1 MIIADFSTKEVINSQ
16 RMNFDYFIIGQGIAG
31 TILAHS
37 LEKQGYTYCII
48 DADHPETSSKVA
60 AGLFNPV
67 TGKRVVKT
75 WKADYLFPYA
85 ASFYTTLEKQLKA
98 SFYHPKE
105 IYKPY
110 NSIEEQNDV
119 IAKTAEK
126 RLSPY
131 ISLEVN
137 NDFFQPVIENSLG
150 GILIHQGGYLDT
162 QTFLSASRKYFD
174 SKGAYHL
181 EEIDNNDFSFDDDSV
196 QWKTHSAKK
205 VVFCEGYRAKFN
217 PLFSWLPFSV
227 TKGEMLQIEMKNFP
241 SSHIINKGGFILPKG
256 NNTFICGSSYEHS
269 IENTVTEKG
278 RLIVEEK
285 LNSILKVPFKITG
298 QRAAIRPTVRDRRPY
313 IGIHPANSKIAIF
326 NGMGTK
332 GVTLSPYFADEFV
345 SFLEKDGELD
355 KEVNI
360 SRYFSLYFESEQKN

>member
-16 RMNFDYFIIGQGIAG
+16 LMDFDYFIIGQGIAG
-31 TILAHS
+31 TVLAHS
-37 LEKQGYTYCII
+37 LEKQGFSYCII

-75 WKADYLFPYA
+75 WKADYIFPYA
-85 ASFYTTLEKQLKA
+85 ATFYTALEEQLSS

-110 NSIEEQNDV
+110 QSIEEQNDV
-119 IAKTAEK
+119 IAKTAEE
-126 RLSPY
+126 RLAPF
-131 ISLEVN
+131 ISLKADN
-137 NDFFQPVIENSLG
+137 KFFHSIIENPLG
-150 GILIHQGGYLDT
+150 GISINQGGYLNT
-162 QTFLSASRKYFD
+162 QTFLTASRKHFD
-174 SKGAYHL
+174 SKGAYFL
-181 EEIDNNDFSFDDDSV
+181 EEIDNKDFTFKNDSV
-196 QWKTHSAKK
+196 QWKGLHAKK
-205 VVFCEGYRAKFN
+205 IIFCEGYRAKFN

-227 TKGEMLQIEMKNFP
+227 TKGEMLQIEMENFP
-241 SSHIINKGGFILPKG
+241 ESHIINKGGFILPKG
-256 NNTFICGSSYEHS
+256 NNSFICGSSYEHS

-278 RLIVEEK
+278 RLIVEDK
-285 LNSILKVPFKITG
+285 LNSILKVPYKITG

-313 IGIHPANSKIAIF
+313 IGLHPENNKIAIF

-345 SFLEKDGELD
+345 SFLEKNGELN

-360 SRYFSLYFESEQKN
+360 SRYFSLYFESEQK